1 MQDKNGKSFFFFFY
15 LCGLGPQRV
24 TVGFTIPVTQG
35 YRIKVSH
42 NAKQVSNRNPKLKK
56 MFFTFKILETMTT
69 CTTTSNTSEFPIE
82 RVTLQNLNAQK
93 TLLLC

>member
-1 MQDKNGKSFFFFFY
+1 MENPFFFLY

-56 MFFTFKILETMTT
+56 NVFYIQDIGNDDDLHYY
-69 CTTTSNTSEFPIE
+69 
-82 RVTLQNLNAQK
+82 
-93 TLLLC
+93 